1 LIACVLA
8 LLKGLIR
15 AGCGLSLQQ
24 KRAREPRKAS
34 HRALRDCPKRAAA
47 AWMQATRSAT
57 PNTPVTQPT
66 SEPAR
71 PPIRFRGR
79 SFMATVLAPVPPV
92 ADWLGDL
99 DALNRRAPNF
109 FAGRPVILDLAGLR
123 LGREDLDG
131 LLAELA
137 ARNIAIL
144 GIEGAPPSILGAGL
158 PPALSGG
165 RPAGEVATP
174 GEAAPAEPPAKE
186 MARSL
191 ILDTPVRSG
200 QTVLHLEGDV
210 TVLGAVASGAE
221 VIAGGSI
228 HVYGALRGRAIAGA
242 AGNPAARI
250 WCRRFEP
257 ELVAIDGLYRA
268 ADDLDPA
275 FRGQAVE
282 VRLLEDAI
290 KLNLFERG

>member
-1 LIACVLA
+1 
-8 LLKGLIR
+8 
-15 AGCGLSLQQ
+15 
-24 KRAREPRKAS
+24 
-34 HRALRDCPKRAAA
+34 
-47 AWMQATRSAT
+47 M
-57 PNTPVTQPT
+57 TQPT

-79 SFMATVLAPVPPV
+79 SFMATVLAPIPPV
-92 ADWLGDL
+92 ADWFGDL

-109 FAGRPVILDLAGLR
+109 FAGRPVILDLSGLR
-123 LGREDLDG
+123 LNREDLDG

-137 ARNIAIL
+137 VRNIPIL
-144 GIEGAPPSILGAGL
+144 GIEGAAPSLLDSAT

-165 RPAGEVATP
+165 RPAGEVAAP
-174 GEAAPAEPPAKE
+174 DESAADAPAPAEPQARE
-186 MARSL
+186 TVRSL
-191 ILDTPVRSG
+191 ILDAPVRSG

-242 AGNPAARI
+242 AGNPTARI

>member
-1 LIACVLA
+1 M
-8 LLKGLIR
+8 
-15 AGCGLSLQQ
+15 
-24 KRAREPRKAS
+24 
-34 HRALRDCPKRAAA
+34 RDCPRRRAAT
-47 AWMQATRSAT
+47 WMRTTLAAT

-79 SFMATVLAPVPPV
+79 SFMATVLTPVPPV
-92 ADWLGDL
+92 SEWFGDL

-109 FAGRPVILDLAGLR
+109 FAGRPVILDLGGLR

-144 GIEGAPPSILGAGL
+144 GIEGAAPSLLGSGT

-165 RPAGEVATP
+165 RPAGEIDTP
-174 GEAAPAEPPAKE
+174 GEAAPAETPAKE
-186 MARSL
+186 VARSL
-191 ILDTPVRSG
+191 ILDAPVRSG

-242 AGNPAARI
+242 AGDPTARI

>member
-1 LIACVLA
+1 
-8 LLKGLIR
+8 
-15 AGCGLSLQQ
+15 
-24 KRAREPRKAS
+24 
-34 HRALRDCPKRAAA
+34 
-47 AWMQATRSAT
+47 M
-57 PNTPVTQPT
+57 TQPT

-79 SFMATVLAPVPPV
+79 SFMATVLAPIPPV
-92 ADWLGDL
+92 ADWFGDL

-109 FAGRPVILDLAGLR
+109 FAGRPVILDLSGLR
-123 LGREDLDG
+123 LNREDLDG

-137 ARNIAIL
+137 ARNIPIL
-144 GIEGAPPSILGAGL
+144 GIEGAAPSLL
-158 PPALSGG
+158 DSRTPPALSGG
-165 RPAGEVATP
+165 RPAGEVAAP
-174 GEAAPAEPPAKE
+174 DESAADAPAPAEPQARE
-186 MARSL
+186 TARSL
-191 ILDTPVRSG
+191 ILDAPVRSG

-242 AGNPAARI
+242 AGNPTARI

>member
-1 LIACVLA
+1 
-8 LLKGLIR
+8 
-15 AGCGLSLQQ
+15 
-24 KRAREPRKAS
+24 
-34 HRALRDCPKRAAA
+34 
-47 AWMQATRSAT
+47 MQATIAAT
-57 PNTPVTQPT
+57 SKIPVTQPT

-79 SFMATVLAPVPPV
+79 SFMATVLAPIPPV
-92 ADWLGDL
+92 GDWLGDL

-109 FAGRPVILDLAGLR
+109 FAGRPVILDLGGLR
-123 LGREDLDG
+123 LTREDLDG
-131 LLAELA
+131 LLADLA
-137 ARNIAIL
+137 ARHIAIL
-144 GIEGAPPSILGAGL
+144 GIEGAPPALLGSGM

-165 RPAGEVATP
+165 RAAGEIDTSAS
-174 GEAAPAEPPAKE
+174 GEAPPTGPQPKE
-186 MARSL
+186 AARSL

-250 WCRRFEP
+250 WCRKFEP

>member
-1 LIACVLA
+1 
-8 LLKGLIR
+8 
-15 AGCGLSLQQ
+15 
-24 KRAREPRKAS
+24 
-34 HRALRDCPKRAAA
+34 
-47 AWMQATRSAT
+47 
-57 PNTPVTQPT
+57 
-66 SEPAR
+66 
-71 PPIRFRGR
+71 
-79 SFMATVLAPVPPV
+79 MATVLAPVPPV
-92 ADWLGDL
+92 AEWLGDL

-123 LGREDLDG
+123 LTREDLDG

-137 ARNIAIL
+137 VRRIAIL
-144 GIEGAPPSILGAGL
+144 GIEGAPPVILTPEL

-174 GEAAPAEPPAKE
+174 GEDAPAEPAAKE
-186 MARSL
+186 IARSL
-191 ILDTPVRSG
+191 ILDAPVRSG

-228 HVYGALRGRAIAGA
+228 HVYGALRGRAVAGA
-242 AGNPAARI
+242 AGNPGARI

-268 ADDLDPA
+268 ADDLDPT
-275 FRGQAVE
+275 FQGQAVE
-282 VRLLEDAI
+282 VRLVEDAI
-290 KLNLFERG
+290 KLSLFERG

>member
-1 LIACVLA
+1 
-8 LLKGLIR
+8 
-15 AGCGLSLQQ
+15 
-24 KRAREPRKAS
+24 
-34 HRALRDCPKRAAA
+34 
-47 AWMQATRSAT
+47 
-57 PNTPVTQPT
+57 
-66 SEPAR
+66 
-71 PPIRFRGR
+71 
-79 SFMATVLAPVPPV
+79 MATVLAPIPPV
-92 ADWLGDL
+92 ADWFGDL

-123 LGREDLDG
+123 LNREDLDG

-137 ARNIAIL
+137 ARNIPIL
-144 GIEGAPPSILGAGL
+144 GIEGASPSLLGSGT

-165 RPAGEVATP
+165 RPAGEVAAP
-174 GEAAPAEPPAKE
+174 DESAADAPAPAEPQARE
-186 MARSL
+186 TARSL
-191 ILDTPVRSG
+191 ILDAPVRSG

-242 AGNPAARI
+242 AGNPTARI

>member
-1 LIACVLA
+1 
-8 LLKGLIR
+8 
-15 AGCGLSLQQ
+15 
-24 KRAREPRKAS
+24 
-34 HRALRDCPKRAAA
+34 
-47 AWMQATRSAT
+47 M
-57 PNTPVTQPT
+57 TQPT

-79 SFMATVLAPVPPV
+79 SFMATVLAPIPPV
-92 ADWLGDL
+92 ADWFGDL

-109 FAGRPVILDLAGLR
+109 FAGRPVILDLSGLR
-123 LGREDLDG
+123 LNREDLDG

-137 ARNIAIL
+137 ARNIPIL
-144 GIEGAPPSILGAGL
+144 GIEGAAPSLLDSAT

-165 RPAGEVATP
+165 RPAGEIAAP
-174 GEAAPAEPPAKE
+174 DESAADAPAPAEPQARE
-186 MARSL
+186 TARSL
-191 ILDTPVRSG
+191 ILDAPVRSG

-242 AGNPAARI
+242 AGNPTARI

>member
-1 LIACVLA
+1 
-8 LLKGLIR
+8 
-15 AGCGLSLQQ
+15 
-24 KRAREPRKAS
+24 
-34 HRALRDCPKRAAA
+34 
-47 AWMQATRSAT
+47 M
-57 PNTPVTQPT
+57 TQPT

-79 SFMATVLAPVPPV
+79 SFMATVLAPIPPV
-92 ADWLGDL
+92 ADWFGDL

-109 FAGRPVILDLAGLR
+109 FAGRPVILDLSGLR
-123 LGREDLDG
+123 LNREDLDG

-137 ARNIAIL
+137 ARNIPIL
-144 GIEGAPPSILGAGL
+144 GIEGAAPSLLDSAT

-165 RPAGEVATP
+165 RPAGEVAAP
-174 GEAAPAEPPAKE
+174 DESAADAPAPAEPQARE
-186 MARSL
+186 TARSL
-191 ILDTPVRSG
+191 ILDAPVRSG

-221 VIAGGSI
+221 VIAGGSV

-242 AGNPAARI
+242 AGNPMARI

-290 KLNLFERG
+290 KLSLFERG

>member
-1 LIACVLA
+1 
-8 LLKGLIR
+8 
-15 AGCGLSLQQ
+15 
-24 KRAREPRKAS
+24 
-34 HRALRDCPKRAAA
+34 
-47 AWMQATRSAT
+47 M

-79 SFMATVLAPVPPV
+79 SFMATVLAPIPPV
-92 ADWLGDL
+92 ADWFGDL

-109 FAGRPVILDLAGLR
+109 FAGRPVILDLSGLR
-123 LGREDLDG
+123 LNREDLDG

-137 ARNIAIL
+137 ARNIAVM
-144 GIEGAPPSILGAGL
+144 GIEGAAPSLLDSGT

-165 RPAGEVATP
+165 RPAGEVAAP
-174 GEAAPAEPPAKE
+174 DESAADAPAPAEPQAKE
-186 MARSL
+186 TARSL
-191 ILDTPVRSG
+191 ILDAPVRSG

-242 AGNPAARI
+242 AGNPTARI

>member
-1 LIACVLA
+1 MVAI
-8 LLKGLIR
+8 I
-15 AGCGLSLQQ
+15 
-24 KRAREPRKAS
+24 
-34 HRALRDCPKRAAA
+34 
-47 AWMQATRSAT
+47 SAT
-57 PNTPVTQPT
+57 SNTPVTQPT
-66 SEPAR
+66 SEPVR

-131 LLAELA
+131 LLVELT

-144 GIEGAPPSILGAGL
+144 GIEGAPPALLGDGL

-165 RPAGEVATP
+165 RPAGEVAVS
-174 GEAAPAEPPAKE
+174 GEPAPAEPQPKE
-186 MARSL
+186 AVRSL
-191 ILDTPVRSG
+191 ILDAPVRSG

-250 WCRRFEP
+250 WCRKFEP

-268 ADDLDPA
+268 ADDLDPS
-275 FRGQAVE
+275 FRGQATE
-282 VRLLEDAI
+282 VRLTDDAI
-290 KLNLFERG
+290 KLTLFDRG

>member
-1 LIACVLA
+1 
-8 LLKGLIR
+8 
-15 AGCGLSLQQ
+15 
-24 KRAREPRKAS
+24 
-34 HRALRDCPKRAAA
+34 
-47 AWMQATRSAT
+47 
-57 PNTPVTQPT
+57 
-66 SEPAR
+66 
-71 PPIRFRGR
+71 
-79 SFMATVLAPVPPV
+79 MATVLAPVPPV
-92 ADWLGDL
+92 DEWFGDL

-123 LGREDLDG
+123 LAREDLDG

-137 ARNIAIL
+137 ARNIAVL
-144 GIEGAPPSILGAGL
+144 GIEGAAPSLLDSGT

-165 RPAGEVATP
+165 RPAGEIATP
-174 GEAAPAEPPAKE
+174 DESTAGATAPAEPQPRE
-186 MARSL
+186 SARSL
-191 ILDTPVRSG
+191 ILDAPVRSG

-242 AGNPAARI
+242 AGNPTARI

-290 KLNLFERG
+290 KLSLFERG

>member
-1 LIACVLA
+1 MRTTLA
-8 LLKGLIR
+8 
-15 AGCGLSLQQ
+15 
-24 KRAREPRKAS
+24 
-34 HRALRDCPKRAAA
+34 
-47 AWMQATRSAT
+47 AT

-92 ADWLGDL
+92 SEWFGDL

-109 FAGRPVILDLAGLR
+109 FAGRPVILDLGGLR

-137 ARNIAIL
+137 ARKIAIL
-144 GIEGAPPSILGAGL
+144 GIEGAAPSLLGSGT

-165 RPAGEVATP
+165 RPAGEIDTP
-174 GEAAPAEPPAKE
+174 DEAAAAASAPAEPQPKE
-186 MARSL
+186 AVRSL

-242 AGNPAARI
+242 AGDPTARI

>member
-1 LIACVLA
+1 MARPRHRGAPGGGIAPCT
-8 LLKGLIR
+8 R
-15 AGCGLSLQQ
+15 PPHGCG
-24 KRAREPRKAS
+24 
-34 HRALRDCPKRAAA
+34 ALA
-47 AWMQATRSAT
+47 
-57 PNTPVTQPT
+57 PNTKTIVTPPT
-66 SEPAR
+66 SEPPR
-71 PPIRFRGR
+71 PPIRLRGR

-99 DALNRRAPNF
+99 DALCRRAPAF

-123 LGREDLDG
+123 LARGDLDG
-131 LLAELA
+131 LLAELS
-137 ARNIAIL
+137 ARRIAIL
-144 GIEGAPPSILGAGL
+144 GIEGAPAALLAPGL

-165 RPAGEVATP
+165 RPAGEVETP
-174 GEAAPAEPPAKE
+174 GAVAPAPAEEALAKGAP
-186 MARSL
+186 ARSL
-191 ILDTPVRSG
+191 ILDAPVRSG

-228 HVYGALRGRAIAGA
+228 HVYGALRGRAVAGA
-242 AGNPAARI
+242 AGDPGARI

-275 FRGQAVE
+275 FTGQAVE
-282 VRLLEDAI
+282 VRLVEDAI
-290 KLNLFERG
+290 RLALFERG

>member
-1 LIACVLA
+1 MRTIL
-8 LLKGLIR
+8 
-15 AGCGLSLQQ
+15 
-24 KRAREPRKAS
+24 
-34 HRALRDCPKRAAA
+34 
-47 AWMQATRSAT
+47 SAT

-79 SFMATVLAPVPPV
+79 SFMATVLAPIPPV
-92 ADWLGDL
+92 AEWFGDL

-109 FAGRPVILDLAGLR
+109 FAGRPVILDLSGLR
-123 LGREDLDG
+123 LTREDLDG

-137 ARNIAIL
+137 ARNIAVL
-144 GIEGAPPSILGAGL
+144 GIEGAAPSLLGAGA
-158 PPALSGG
+158 PPALAGG

-174 GEAAPAEPPAKE
+174 DESASDASVSTEPQPKE
-186 MARSL
+186 TARSL
-191 ILDTPVRSG
+191 ILDAPVRSG

>member
-1 LIACVLA
+1 
-8 LLKGLIR
+8 
-15 AGCGLSLQQ
+15 
-24 KRAREPRKAS
+24 
-34 HRALRDCPKRAAA
+34 
-47 AWMQATRSAT
+47 MQATIAAT
-57 PNTPVTQPT
+57 SKIPVTQPT

-79 SFMATVLAPVPPV
+79 SFMATVLAPIPPV

-123 LGREDLDG
+123 LTREDLDG
-131 LLAELA
+131 LLADLA
-137 ARNIAIL
+137 MRHIAIL
-144 GIEGAPPSILGAGL
+144 GIEGASPALLGLGM

-165 RPAGEVATP
+165 RAAGEVAAP
-174 GEAAPAEPPAKE
+174 GETAPPEPAAKE

-250 WCRRFEP
+250 WCRKFEP

>member
-1 LIACVLA
+1 
-8 LLKGLIR
+8 
-15 AGCGLSLQQ
+15 
-24 KRAREPRKAS
+24 
-34 HRALRDCPKRAAA
+34 
-47 AWMQATRSAT
+47 
-57 PNTPVTQPT
+57 
-66 SEPAR
+66 
-71 PPIRFRGR
+71 
-79 SFMATVLAPVPPV
+79 MATVLAPIPPV
-92 ADWLGDL
+92 ADWFGDL

-109 FAGRPVILDLAGLR
+109 FAGRPVILDLSGLQ
-123 LGREDLDG
+123 LNREDLDG

-137 ARNIAIL
+137 ARNIPIL
-144 GIEGAPPSILGAGL
+144 GIEGAAPSLLDSAT

-165 RPAGEVATP
+165 RPAGEVAAP
-174 GEAAPAEPPAKE
+174 DESAADAPAPAEPQARE
-186 MARSL
+186 TVRSL
-191 ILDTPVRSG
+191 ILDAPVRSG

-242 AGNPAARI
+242 AGNPTARI

>member
-1 LIACVLA
+1 
-8 LLKGLIR
+8 
-15 AGCGLSLQQ
+15 
-24 KRAREPRKAS
+24 
-34 HRALRDCPKRAAA
+34 
-47 AWMQATRSAT
+47 M
-57 PNTPVTQPT
+57 TQPT

-79 SFMATVLAPVPPV
+79 SFMATVLAPIPPV
-92 ADWLGDL
+92 ADWFGDL

-109 FAGRPVILDLAGLR
+109 FAGRPVILDLSGLR
-123 LGREDLDG
+123 LNREDLDG

-137 ARNIAIL
+137 ARNIAVL
-144 GIEGAPPSILGAGL
+144 GIEGAAPSLLDSGT

-165 RPAGEVATP
+165 RPAGEVAAP
-174 GEAAPAEPPAKE
+174 DESAADAPAPAEPQAKE
-186 MARSL
+186 TARSL
-191 ILDTPVRSG
+191 ILDAPVRSG

-242 AGNPAARI
+242 AGNPTARI

>member
-1 LIACVLA
+1 
-8 LLKGLIR
+8 
-15 AGCGLSLQQ
+15 
-24 KRAREPRKAS
+24 
-34 HRALRDCPKRAAA
+34 
-47 AWMQATRSAT
+47 M
-57 PNTPVTQPT
+57 TQPT

-79 SFMATVLAPVPPV
+79 SFMATVLAPIPPV
-92 ADWLGDL
+92 ADWFGDL

-109 FAGRPVILDLAGLR
+109 FAGRPVILDLSGLR
-123 LGREDLDG
+123 LNREDLDG

-137 ARNIAIL
+137 ARNIPIL
-144 GIEGAPPSILGAGL
+144 GIEGAAASLL
-158 PPALSGG
+158 DSRTPPALSGG
-165 RPAGEVATP
+165 RPAGEVAAP
-174 GEAAPAEPPAKE
+174 DEAAADAPAPAEPQARE
-186 MARSL
+186 TARSL
-191 ILDTPVRSG
+191 ILDAPVRSG

>member
-1 LIACVLA
+1 MG
-8 LLKGLIR
+8 LLPAQVR
-15 AGCGLSLQQ
+15 RMDAGTTCA
-24 KRAREPRKAS
+24 KP
-34 HRALRDCPKRAAA
+34 D
-47 AWMQATRSAT
+47 
-57 PNTPVTQPT
+57 TPVTLPT
-66 SEPAR
+66 SETAR

-79 SFMATVLAPVPPV
+79 SFMATVLAPIPPV

-109 FAGRPVILDLAGLR
+109 FAGRPVILDLAGLQ
-123 LGREDLDG
+123 LTREDLDG
-131 LLAELA
+131 LLADLT
-137 ARNIAIL
+137 ARNIAVL
-144 GIEGAPPSILGAGL
+144 GIEGAPPALLGTGL

-165 RPAGEVATP
+165 RPSGEVAMP
-174 GEAAPAEPPAKE
+174 GEAASAEAQATEPQARE
-186 MARSL
+186 AVRSL
-191 ILDTPVRSG
+191 ILDAPVRSG

-250 WCRRFEP
+250 WCRKFEP

-282 VRLLEDAI
+282 VRLTDDAI

>member
-1 LIACVLA
+1 
-8 LLKGLIR
+8 
-15 AGCGLSLQQ
+15 
-24 KRAREPRKAS
+24 
-34 HRALRDCPKRAAA
+34 
-47 AWMQATRSAT
+47 MQATLPRRRY
-57 PNTPVTQPT
+57 TPVTQPT

-123 LGREDLDG
+123 LTREDLDG
-131 LLAELA
+131 LLADLA

-144 GIEGAPPSILGAGL
+144 GVEGAPPALLGSGA

-165 RPAGEVATP
+165 RPAGEIATP
-174 GEAAPAEPPAKE
+174 GEEAAPAEPPPKE
-186 MARSL
+186 AVRSL
-191 ILDTPVRSG
+191 ILDAPVRSG

-242 AGNPAARI
+242 AGNPTARI

>member
-1 LIACVLA
+1 
-8 LLKGLIR
+8 
-15 AGCGLSLQQ
+15 
-24 KRAREPRKAS
+24 
-34 HRALRDCPKRAAA
+34 
-47 AWMQATRSAT
+47 M
-57 PNTPVTQPT
+57 TQPT

-79 SFMATVLAPVPPV
+79 SFMATVLAPIPPV
-92 ADWLGDL
+92 ADWFGDL

-109 FAGRPVILDLAGLR
+109 FAGRPVILDLSGLR
-123 LGREDLDG
+123 LNREDLDG

-137 ARNIAIL
+137 ARNIPIL
-144 GIEGAPPSILGAGL
+144 GIEGAAPSLLDSAT

-165 RPAGEVATP
+165 RPAGEIAAPDESAADVP
-174 GEAAPAEPPAKE
+174 APAEPQARE
-186 MARSL
+186 TARSL
-191 ILDTPVRSG
+191 ILDAPVRSG

-242 AGNPAARI
+242 AGNPTARI

-282 VRLLEDAI
+282 VRLLEDSI
-290 KLNLFERG
+290 KLSLFERG

>member
-1 LIACVLA
+1 
-8 LLKGLIR
+8 
-15 AGCGLSLQQ
+15 
-24 KRAREPRKAS
+24 
-34 HRALRDCPKRAAA
+34 
-47 AWMQATRSAT
+47 
-57 PNTPVTQPT
+57 
-66 SEPAR
+66 
-71 PPIRFRGR
+71 
-79 SFMATVLAPVPPV
+79 MATVLAPIPPV
-92 ADWLGDL
+92 ADWFGDL

-109 FAGRPVILDLAGLR
+109 FAGRPVILDLSGLR
-123 LGREDLDG
+123 LNREDLDG

-137 ARNIAIL
+137 ARNIAVL
-144 GIEGAPPSILGAGL
+144 GIEGAAPSLLDSGT

-165 RPAGEVATP
+165 RPAGEVAAP
-174 GEAAPAEPPAKE
+174 DESAADAPAPAEPQAKE
-186 MARSL
+186 TARSL
-191 ILDTPVRSG
+191 ILDAPVRSG

-242 AGNPAARI
+242 AGNPTARI

>member
-1 LIACVLA
+1 
-8 LLKGLIR
+8 
-15 AGCGLSLQQ
+15 
-24 KRAREPRKAS
+24 
-34 HRALRDCPKRAAA
+34 
-47 AWMQATRSAT
+47 MQATIAAT
-57 PNTPVTQPT
+57 SKTPVTQPT

-79 SFMATVLAPVPPV
+79 SFMATVLAPIPPV
-92 ADWLGDL
+92 VDWLGDL

-123 LGREDLDG
+123 MTREDLDG
-131 LLAELA
+131 LLADLA
-137 ARNIAIL
+137 ARNIPIL
-144 GIEGAPPSILGAGL
+144 GIEGAPPALLGPAM
-158 PPALSGG
+158 PPVLSGG
-165 RPAGEVATP
+165 RAAGEIATP
-174 GEAAPAEPPAKE
+174 GEAAPTEPAAKE

-191 ILDTPVRSG
+191 ILDSPVRSG

-250 WCRRFEP
+250 WCRKFEP
-257 ELVAIDGLYRA
+257 ELVAIDVLYRA

>member
-1 LIACVLA
+1 MRTI
-8 LLKGLIR
+8 
-15 AGCGLSLQQ
+15 
-24 KRAREPRKAS
+24 P
-34 HRALRDCPKRAAA
+34 
-47 AWMQATRSAT
+47 SAT

-79 SFMATVLAPVPPV
+79 SFMATVLAPIPPV
-92 ADWLGDL
+92 ADWFGDL

-109 FAGRPVILDLAGLR
+109 FAGRPVILDLSGLR
-123 LGREDLDG
+123 LTREDLDG

-137 ARNIAIL
+137 ARHIAVL
-144 GIEGAPPSILGAGL
+144 GIEGAAPSLLDSGT
-158 PPALSGG
+158 PPALAGG
-165 RPAGEVATP
+165 RPAGEIATP
-174 GEAAPAEPPAKE
+174 DESAADASSESEPPAKE
-186 MARSL
+186 TARSL
-191 ILDTPVRSG
+191 ILDAPVRSG

-242 AGNPAARI
+242 AGNPTARI

>member
-1 LIACVLA
+1 
-8 LLKGLIR
+8 
-15 AGCGLSLQQ
+15 
-24 KRAREPRKAS
+24 
-34 HRALRDCPKRAAA
+34 
-47 AWMQATRSAT
+47 
-57 PNTPVTQPT
+57 
-66 SEPAR
+66 
-71 PPIRFRGR
+71 
-79 SFMATVLAPVPPV
+79 MATVLAPIPPV
-92 ADWLGDL
+92 ADWFGDL

-123 LGREDLDG
+123 LNREDLDG

-137 ARNIAIL
+137 ARNIPIL
-144 GIEGAPPSILGAGL
+144 GIEGASPSLLDSGT

-165 RPAGEVATP
+165 RPAGEVAAP
-174 GEAAPAEPPAKE
+174 DESAADAPAPAEPQARE
-186 MARSL
+186 TVRSL
-191 ILDTPVRSG
+191 ILDAPVRSG

-242 AGNPAARI
+242 AGNPTARI

>member
-1 LIACVLA
+1 
-8 LLKGLIR
+8 
-15 AGCGLSLQQ
+15 
-24 KRAREPRKAS
+24 
-34 HRALRDCPKRAAA
+34 
-47 AWMQATRSAT
+47 
-57 PNTPVTQPT
+57 
-66 SEPAR
+66 
-71 PPIRFRGR
+71 
-79 SFMATVLAPVPPV
+79 MATVLAPIPPV
-92 ADWLGDL
+92 ADWFGDL

-109 FAGRPVILDLAGLR
+109 FAGRPVILDLSGLR
-123 LGREDLDG
+123 LNREDLDG

-137 ARNIAIL
+137 VRNIPIL
-144 GIEGAPPSILGAGL
+144 GIEGAAPSLLDSAT

-165 RPAGEVATP
+165 RPAGEIAAP
-174 GEAAPAEPPAKE
+174 DESAADAPAPAEPQTRE
-186 MARSL
+186 TARSL
-191 ILDTPVRSG
+191 ILDAPVRSG

-242 AGNPAARI
+242 AGNPTARI